1 MDSRLE
7 HVDFESLLQC
17 LSVTRLL
24 QVFASLLLERRVIFI
39 ADKLRYRP
47 SPMLTPK
54 YSNLNASQNSIQ
66 TKLCLSTTSVL
77 SRCAHSA
84 LALLYPFT
92 WQHTFVPVLPASMLD
107 ICCSPTPFVMGVLS
121 PSLPEVQ
128 DMPIE
133 EVSHFEFFP
142 PKLVVIKFFVII

>member
-1 MDSRLE
+1 M
-7 HVDFESLLQC
+7 
-17 LSVTRLL
+17 
-24 QVFASLLLERRVIFI
+24 A
-39 ADKLRYRP
+39 
-47 SPMLTPK
+47 
-54 YSNLNASQNSIQ
+54 
-66 TKLCLSTTSVL
+66 SVL

-107 ICCSPTPFVMGVLS
+107 ICCSPTPFVMGALS

-133 EVSHFEFFP
+133 EVSHFEGAYLSPLRIFSTEIGSNYVFSYNFNH
-142 PKLVVIKFFVII
+142 LSEL